1 MSLAPGAAYRSPDDV
16 MKLRPQLLVGF
27 LSLTVLILL
36 MGAYGSY
43 SLERIYELTRAMYDG
58 PLMSINYARSA
69 QHGFAR
75 IERAFSRLAVETAPE
90 KRAALVEEVDEQR
103 TAFAEDIGIAQQ
115 RLRSEEGRAS
125 VERILAAT
133 AEWDVA
139 WKNLT
144 SAYAAGDLTHIDA
157 LRERAS
163 RAIRSVNEQTEELV
177 EYAAQEGYDFRE
189 TALDHSRSVIR
200 TNWTLA
206 VAGVLGGILL
216 GWIMGWR
223 IVNPTVRITNTLRQL
238 TTGGREVE
246 IPETDRRDEIG
257 DIARAAA
264 SFQRTTLGYQ
274 SHLQQANAGLE
285 EAAEEARQAN
295 QAKSE
300 FLAKMSHE
308 LRTPLNAIIGYSE
321 MLEEEADEMGHET
334 YGPDLNKIQSAGRHL
349 LSLINDIL
357 DLSKVE
363 AGKMDIFYET
373 FVVRDMIDEVASTI
387 APLAEKNANAL
398 VVRCADDVASMN
410 CDVTK
415 VRQTLFNLLSNA
427 CKFTKQ
433 GTISLDVSSET
444 TDDGEWTMFSVADTG
459 IGMTPE
465 QLQKVFDAFTQADSS
480 TTRDYGGTGLGLAIT
495 RSFCR
500 MLHGDVTVTS
510 APGEGSNFVI
520 RLPTEPPAADA
531 ATESGADEDGPRTSA
546 PRDGAKLVLVVDDDP
561 VARDLL
567 RRYLGRGG
575 FRVETAANGEEA
587 LRLARELSPDAITLD
602 VLMPQMDGW
611 AVLSA
616 LKDDPALEPIPVS
629 MLSIVDERRIG
640 FSLGASEF
648 LTKPIDRD
656 KLLEVLE
663 RLCSDVAEPNILVVE
678 DDEPTRELVCRTL
691 KGRDWVVNEAE
702 NGVVGLERMAA
713 STPNLVLLD
722 LMMPEMDGFEF
733 LSRMRANES
742 WRRIPVVVVTAK
754 TLTAE
759 DRARLND
766 GYVDKLIEKGDDN
779 LDALL
784 STLDEIIDRRTGPA
798 IANSDP

>member
-1 MSLAPGAAYRSPDDV
+1 
-16 MKLRPQLLVGF
+16 MKLRPQLLIGF

-36 MGAYGSY
+36 MGVYGSY
-43 SLERIYELTRAMYDG
+43 GLERIYQLTRAMYDG

-75 IERAFSRLAVETAPE
+75 IERAFFRLAVESSPE
-90 KRAALVEEVDEQR
+90 VRAALIKEVDADR
-103 TAFAEDIGIAQQ
+103 SAFAEDITIAQE
-115 RLRSEEGRAS
+115 RLHSEEARLTVA
-125 VERILAAT
+125 RILAAT
-133 AEWDVA
+133 ADWDMA
-139 WKNLT
+139 WRKLT
-144 SAYAAGDLTHIDA
+144 AAYWSGAPDRIAMLRDQASSATKLVID
-157 LRERAS
+157 
-163 RAIRSVNEQTEELV
+163 QTEELV

-189 TALDHSRSVIR
+189 TALDDSRSVIR
-200 TNWTLA
+200 INLA
-206 VAGVLGGILL
+206 LAIAGVLGGILL

-238 TTGGREVE
+238 TTGGREVA

-264 SFQRTTLGYQ
+264 SFQRTMRGYQ
-274 SHLQQANAGLE
+274 SHLQEANAGLE
-285 EAAEEARQAN
+285 EAAEEARHAN
-295 QAKSE
+295 QAKSD

-321 MLEEEADEMGHET
+321 MLEEEAEDVGHEM
-334 YGPDLNKIQSAGRHL
+334 YGPDLQKIQAAGRHL

-363 AGKMDIFYET
+363 AGKVEIFYET
-373 FVVRDMIDEVASTI
+373 FDVREMVDEVAGTI
-387 APLAEKNANAL
+387 VPLAENNGNTLDARCGDGVAN
-398 VVRCADDVASMN
+398 MT
-410 CDVTK
+410 CDITK
-415 VRQTLFNLLSNA
+415 VRQTLFNLMSNA
-427 CKFTKQ
+427 CKFTEQ
-433 GTISLDVSSET
+433 GTISLLVSSET
-444 TDDGEWTMFSVADTG
+444 DDGRDWTVFSVADTG
-459 IGMTPE
+459 IGMTPD

-480 TTRDYGGTGLGLAIT
+480 TTRDFGGTGLGLAIT
-495 RSFCR
+495 QSFCR

-510 APGEGSNFVI
+510 TLGEGSVFVV
-520 RLPTEPPAADA
+520 RLPTEPPAAEVITAHDTTDDGRGQPA
-531 ATESGADEDGPRTSA
+531 A
-546 PRDGAKLVLVVDDDP
+546 RDGAKLVLVVDDDP
-561 VARDLL
+561 AARDLL

-575 FRVETAANGEEA
+575 YRVETAANGEDA

-616 LKDDPALEPIPVS
+616 LKEDPALESIPVS
-629 MLSIVDERRIG
+629 MLSIVDDRRIG

-656 KLLEVLE
+656 KLLEVLA
-663 RLCSDVAEPNILVVE
+663 RLCANVTEPRILVVE
-678 DDEPTRELVCRTL
+678 DDEPTRQLIHRTL
-691 KGRDWVVNEAE
+691 RDRDWVVDEAE
-702 NGVVGLERMAA
+702 NGVVGLDRMAKA
-713 STPNLVLLD
+713 TPTLVLLD

-733 LSRMRANES
+733 LSRIRANER
-742 WRRIPVVVVTAK
+742 WRQIPVVVVTAK

-766 GYVDKLIEKGDDN
+766 GYVDKLIEKGGDN

-784 STLDEIIDRRTGPA
+784 STLDEIIGRRTGPKVA
-798 IANSDP
+798 TTDP

>member
-1 MSLAPGAAYRSPDDV
+1 

-36 MGAYGSY
+36 MGTYGSY

-75 IERAFSRLAVETAPE
+75 IERAFFRLAVVADPDM
-90 KRAALVEEVDEQR
+90 RAALVKEVDENR
-103 TAFAEDIGIAQQ
+103 NAFTEDIGIAQE
-115 RLRSEEGRAS
+115 RLQSEQGRATIDQ
-125 VERILAAT
+125 ILGVT

-139 WKNLT
+139 WRKLT
-144 SAYAAGDLTHIDA
+144 AAYASGDLDRIDA
-157 LRERAS
+157 LRDRAS
-163 RAIRSVNEQTEELV
+163 RAIRSVNELTEVLV
-177 EYAAQEGYDFRE
+177 EYAAQEGYDFRV

-200 TNWTLA
+200 INLALA

-238 TTGGREVE
+238 TTGGREVA

-264 SFQRTTLGYQ
+264 SFQRTSLGYQ

-285 EAAEEARQAN
+285 EAAEEARHAN

-321 MLEEEADEMGHET
+321 MLEEEAEEMGHET
-334 YGPDLNKIQSAGRHL
+334 YGPDLQKIQGAGRHL

-363 AGKMDIFYET
+363 AGKMEVYYET
-373 FVVRDMIDEVASTI
+373 FDVRDMVDEVASTI
-387 APLAEKNANAL
+387 VPLAEKNGNTLDA
-398 VVRCADDVASMN
+398 RCGDDVANMT

-433 GTISLDVSSET
+433 GTISLLVSSET
-444 TDDGEWTMFSVADTG
+444 DDNGEWTIFSVADTG
-459 IGMTPE
+459 IGMTSE
-465 QLQKVFDAFTQADSS
+465 QLQKVFDTFTQAESS
-480 TTRDYGGTGLGLAIT
+480 TTRDFGGTGLGLAIT
-495 RSFCR
+495 KSFCR

-510 APGEGSNFVI
+510 TPGEGSLFVI
-520 RLPTEPPAADA
+520 RLPTEPPAVEAVTENDA
-531 ATESGADEDGPRTSA
+531 AEDWPEDPA
-546 PRDGAKLVLVVDDDP
+546 AWEGAKLVLVVDDDP

-575 FRVETAANGEEA
+575 YRVETAANGKEA

-616 LKDDPALEPIPVS
+616 LKEDPALESIPVS
-629 MLSIVDERRIG
+629 MLSIVDDRRIG

-656 KLLEVLE
+656 KLLEVLA
-663 RLCSDVAEPNILVVE
+663 RLCPDETDPHILVVE
-678 DDEPTRELVCRTL
+678 DDEPTRELIHRTL
-691 KGRDWVVNEAE
+691 QGRDWVVNEAE
-702 NGVVGLERMAA
+702 NGVMGLERMAEA
-713 STPNLVLLD
+713 TPNLVLLD

-733 LSRMRANES
+733 LSRMRANEL
-742 WRRIPVVVVTAK
+742 WRQIPVVVVTAK
-754 TLTAE
+754 TLTTE

-784 STLDEIIDRRTGPA
+784 STLDEIIGRRTGSA
-798 IANSDP
+798 IADTDS

>member
-1 MSLAPGAAYRSPDDV
+1 

-36 MGAYGSY
+36 MGIYGSY

-75 IERAFSRLAVETAPE
+75 IERAFFRLALETDPE
-90 KRAALVEEVDEQR
+90 VRAALIKEVDADR
-103 TAFAEDIGIAQQ
+103 SAFTEDISIAQE
-115 RLRSEEGRAS
+115 RLRSEEARLT

-133 AEWDVA
+133 ADWDVA
-139 WKNLT
+139 WRKLT
-144 SAYAAGDLTHIDA
+144 AAYASGEPDRISA
-157 LRERAS
+157 LRDLAS
-163 RAIRSVNEQTEELV
+163 STTQSVIDQTEELV

-200 TNWTLA
+200 INLTLA
-206 VAGVLGGILL
+206 IIGVLGGILL

-238 TTGGREVE
+238 TTGGREVA

-285 EAAEEARQAN
+285 EAAEEARHAN
-295 QAKSE
+295 EAKSQ

-321 MLEEEADEMGHET
+321 MIEEESAELGHDA
-334 YGPDLNKIQSAGRHL
+334 YGPDLQKIQAAGRHL
-349 LSLINDIL
+349 LSLINNIL

-363 AGKMDIFYET
+363 AGKMELYYET
-373 FVVRDMIDEVASTI
+373 FSVRDIIDEVASTV
-387 APLAEKNANAL
+387 APLVEKNGNTL
-398 VVRCADDVASMN
+398 DVRCEDDVASMT

-415 VRQTLFNLLSNA
+415 LRQTLFNLLSNA

-433 GTISLDVSSET
+433 GTISLVVSSD
-444 TDDGEWTMFSVADTG
+444 TDDSGVWTQFSVADTG

-465 QLQKVFDAFTQADSS
+465 QLRKVFDAFAQADSS
-480 TTRDYGGTGLGLAIT
+480 TTRDFGGTGLGLAIT
-495 RSFCR
+495 QSFCR

-510 APGEGSNFVI
+510 TPGEGSEFVI
-520 RLPTEPPAADA
+520 RLPTVPPADEAV
-531 ATESGADEDGPRTSA
+531 TEIGADEDRRVDA
-546 PRDGAKLVLVVDDDP
+546 AAREDAKLVLVVDDDP
-561 VARDLL
+561 AARDLL

-575 FRVETAANGEEA
+575 FRVETAADGEEA

-616 LKDDPALEPIPVS
+616 LKEDPDLDSIPVS
-629 MLSIVDERRIG
+629 MLSIVDDRRIG

-656 KLLEVLE
+656 KLVEVLA
-663 RLCSDVAEPNILVVE
+663 RLCADAAEPHILVVE
-678 DDEPTRELVCRTL
+678 DDEPTRELIHRML
-691 KGRDWVVNEAE
+691 RGRDWVIDEAE
-702 NGVVGLERMAA
+702 NGVKGLERMAEA
-713 STPNLVLLD
+713 TPNLVLLD

-742 WRRIPVVVVTAK
+742 WRQIPVVVVTAK
-754 TLTAE
+754 TLTIE

-766 GYVDKLIEKGDDN
+766 GYVEQLIEKGDDN

-784 STLDEIIDRRTGPA
+784 STLDEIIARRAGPEN
-798 IANSDP
+798 ANTDP

>member
-1 MSLAPGAAYRSPDDV
+1 
-16 MKLRPQLLVGF
+16 
-27 LSLTVLILL
+27 

-43 SLERIYELTRAMYDG
+43 GLERIYELTKAMYDG

-75 IERAFSRLAVETAPE
+75 IERTFFRLAREADSET
-90 KRAALVEEVDEQR
+90 RAALVEEVAEYR
-103 TAFAEDIGIAQQ
+103 NAFTEDIGIARE
-115 RLRSEEGRAS
+115 RLRSEPGR
-125 VERILAAT
+125 VTIERILAAT
-133 AEWDVA
+133 AQWDSA

-144 SAYAAGDLTHIDA
+144 VAYASGDSKDIDA
-157 LRERAS
+157 LRDRAS

-189 TALDHSRSVIR
+189 TALDHSRSVIQI
-200 TNWTLA
+200 NLILA
-206 VAGVLGGILL
+206 IAGVLGGILL
-216 GWIMGWR
+216 GWLMGWR

-238 TTGGREVE
+238 TTGGGEVT

-257 DIARAAA
+257 DIARAAE

-274 SHLQQANAGLE
+274 AHLQQANAGLE
-285 EAAEEARQAN
+285 AAAEEARHAN
-295 QAKSE
+295 QAKSD

-321 MLEEEADEMGHET
+321 MLEEEADDMGHDT
-334 YGPDLNKIQSAGRHL
+334 YGPDLQKIQSAGRHL

-363 AGKMDIFYET
+363 AGKMEVYYET
-373 FVVRDMIDEVASTI
+373 FDVREMIDGVASTI
-387 APLAEKNANAL
+387 VPLAEKNGNTLDARCGDGVAN
-398 VVRCADDVASMN
+398 MT

-427 CKFTKQ
+427 CKFTEQ
-433 GTISLDVSSET
+433 GTISLLVTRE
-444 TDDGEWTMFSVADTG
+444 TDDHGAWTVFSVADTG

-465 QLQKVFDAFTQADSS
+465 QQKKVFDAFTQAESS
-480 TTRDYGGTGLGLAIT
+480 TTRNFGGTGLGLAIT

-510 APGEGSNFVI
+510 TPGQGSVFVV
-520 RLPTEPPAADA
+520 RLPTEPPAVESETDDAPVENRADDP
-531 ATESGADEDGPRTSA
+531 SPS
-546 PRDGAKLVLVVDDDP
+546 DGAKLVLVVDDDP
-561 VARDLL
+561 AARDLL
-567 RRYLGRGG
+567 RRYLHRGG
-575 FRVETAANGEEA
+575 YRVETAANGEDA

-611 AVLSA
+611 AVLTA
-616 LKDDPALEPIPVS
+616 LKEDPALEKIPVS

-648 LTKPIDRD
+648 LTKPIDRG
-656 KLLEVLE
+656 KLLEVLS
-663 RLCSDVAEPNILVVE
+663 RLCSDVTEPRILVVE
-678 DDEPTRELVCRTL
+678 DDGPTRELIRRTL
-691 KGRDWVVNEAE
+691 EGRDWAVIEAE
-702 NGVVGLERMAA
+702 NGVMGLERMSEAA
-713 STPNLVLLD
+713 PDLVLLD

-742 WRRIPVVVVTAK
+742 WRQIPVVVVTAK
-754 TLTAE
+754 TLTVE

-779 LDALL
+779 LGALL
-784 STLDEIIDRRTGPA
+784 STLDEIIGRRTGPGN
-798 IANSDP
+798 ANTEP